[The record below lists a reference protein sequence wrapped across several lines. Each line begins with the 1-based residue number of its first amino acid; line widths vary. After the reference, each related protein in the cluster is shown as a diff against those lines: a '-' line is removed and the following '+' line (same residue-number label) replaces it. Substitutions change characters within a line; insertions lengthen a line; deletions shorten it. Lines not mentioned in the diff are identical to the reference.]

1 MSADGVSE
9 SVVDEKTQDE
19 ARSLVIAGLLEFLDV
34 TRSGLLRWFKGFEDL
49 EVAVNKKSLVSSNC
63 KALQDYEVAHIVRM
77 TEVFPKK
84 GATESD
90 QSPRS
95 LSFGIVMMK
104 TDGSSFNVRLWEALT
119 PSWQGGNDD
128 NRDLNTTDDINRI
141 TDELMLSLCKVCREK
156 STTTTTKIEY
166 IVD

>member
-19 ARSLVIAGLLEFLDV
+19 ARSLVIAGLLEFLEI
-34 TRSGLLRWFKGFEDL
+34 TRSGLLQWFKGFEDL

-77 TEVFPKK
+77 TEVFSKK
-84 GATESD
+84 ETTGD
-90 QSPRS
+90 QNPRS

-104 TDGSSFNVRLWEALT
+104 TDGSSFNVRLWEALV

-128 NRDLNTTDDINRI
+128 SRDLNTTDDIKKI
-141 TDELMLSLCKVCREK
+141 TDELMLSMCKVCREK
-156 STTTTTKIEY
+156 STTTKIEV
-166 IVD
+166 VD